1 MVGQRVGSP
10 EGRWVGEQVRGR
22 GEVGGV
28 VCGGSE
34 GPKDKKQMS
43 RRGAR
48 WRRRGEAD
56 KTWECRAQ
64 GRRGGVR
71 RSGGVAR

>member
-1 MVGQRVGSP
+1 MVGQSVGSP

-48 WRRRGEAD
+48 
-56 KTWECRAQ
+56 
-64 GRRGGVR
+64 
-71 RSGGVAR
+71 